1 MTGRIAV
8 GVDGSPGGLAALRW
22 AAREARLRA
31 AELLAVHAWQ
41 SPAGGSL
48 LGSTASARAQEGLLE
63 AARTLLRRA
72 LDEVGVQDLPV
83 TADIVAGDPGQ
94 VLVRRSVGADLLV
107 VGSCG
112 STPLAGLLL
121 GSVAQHCTRHARCP
135 VVVVPHAQAPAPARN
150 IA

>member
-8 GVDGSPGGLAALRW
+8 GVDGSPCGLAALRW
-22 AAREARLRA
+22 AAREARLRGD
-31 AELLAVHAWQ
+31 ELLAVHAWQ
-41 SPAGGSL
+41 LPTSGSSLGSL
-48 LGSTASARAQEGLLE
+48 LSARAQDGLQE
-63 AARTLLRRA
+63 AARTLLRHA
-72 LDEVGVQDLPV
+72 LDEVGVQGV
-83 TADIVAGDPGQ
+83 TVSADVVAGDPGQ

-112 STPLAGLLL
+112 ANPLAGLLL

-135 VVVVPHAQAPAPARN
+135 VVVVPNLQAPARVRS